1 MNSMLEKLQPW
12 DGSEGGIQICLPNKS
27 QDAIQTNPQ
36 NKSQDEVLEHI
47 RESKS
52 YRSLWTIHGSQASK
66 NTIQL
71 AIWQWVGLWLMV
83 IMIANTAM
91 YNGFTSGEQNA
102 DGWPRIAVVLIY
114 AVFYIC
120 HSIFMFY
127 CIFGAYTVAV
137 YSACW
142 TLLGYAGFTIKGN
155 LDSNNVPESR
165 QTDPSTG
172 SSTSIP
178 PPDLQ
183 ANEGTSEGKGNLDS
197 NNALENWEIDRS
209 IGSYTFTP
217 KIPLPGGQANR
228 GTDEGKG
235 GGKPSVDERQ
245 KSITEV
251 HDKQKKEEEE
261 VEKATKA
268 ALDHVLV
275 NTTILLSI
283 SVATSFSTW
292 TPRQQSDS
300 TSTQLGSLALL
311 ASASSALGA
320 LLGSALQA
328 SHIRHHAEKILK
340 MKEIIINGKAK
351 KYRKGELDDRDRETM
366 VGFTERFGVK
376 PVRHR
381 IWPHHLLC
389 ALKPH
394 HIIFG
399 LFLGPAFVLIPSR
412 KGSPSERS
420 KIQLNLD
427 VTGKRYDLMREPKS
441 DTYELWDVTNGK
453 PRIFVNS
460 IKSGS
465 AGVVTKPTDI
475 ADINHQNTG
484 SIIERMLPTR
494 LE

>member
-1 MNSMLEKLQPW
+1 MNSMLGKLRARGGSGGEIRICPP
-12 DGSEGGIQICLPNKS
+12 DGDR
-27 QDAIQTNPQ
+27 DAIQSNPQ
-36 NKSQDEVLEHI
+36 NKSQDGVQSSLEHI

-52 YRSLWTIHGSQASK
+52 CRSLWTIHGSQASK

-155 LDSNNVPESR
+155 LDSNN
-165 QTDPSTG
+165 
-172 SSTSIP
+172 
-178 PPDLQ
+178 
-183 ANEGTSEGKGNLDS
+183 
-197 NNALENWEIDRS
+197 ALENWEIDRS

-228 GTDEGKG
+228 GTDESKG
-235 GGKPSVDERQ
+235 EGEPSMDEHQ
-245 KSITEV
+245 KSIKKV

-351 KYRKGELDDRDRETM
+351 KYLQGELDKPDWETM
-366 VGFTERFGVK
+366 VGFARRFEVK
-376 PVRHR
+376 PDRHR
-381 IWPHHLLC
+381 IWPHHLLR
-389 ALKPH
+389 ALKPRQ
-394 HIIFG
+394 IFFG

-412 KGSPSERS
+412 KESSSKSSKTPSRRESSGERS
-420 KIQLNLD
+420 KLQLNLG
-427 VTGKRYDLMREPKS
+427 VTGEKYDLTREPDS
-441 DTYELWDVTNGK
+441 DIYELWDVTNGK
-453 PRIFVNS
+453 PKAC
-460 IKSGS
+460 IKSTKYGS
-465 AGVVTKPTDI
+465 AGVVTELTDI
-475 ADINHQNTG
+475 ADTNRQNAS
-484 SIIERMLPTR
+484 SIMDRVFHNT
-494 LE
+494 